1 MQSIISKRAS
11 LHVELKQQQQL
22 NSELLSKLEK
32 FESLA
37 NVGMV
42 SAMLAHEINN
52 ILTPVG
58 SYAEMAINNPQDT
71 YIVNKAIQ
79 KAASNSQRAT
89 QILSSLL
96 NMAKGNSETLS
107 MHIFSDILKETFA
120 CLARDLKKDG
130 IAVTLNIE
138 ENTRI
143 YCDSIAIQQVL
154 LNLILNARE
163 AMLSKGGSL
172 TIESYTNDNQTV
184 FSVKDTGSGISA
196 ENVEKIFEPFF
207 TTKSRSDTRHNAGSG
222 LGLAYCKRIIDAH
235 NGEISVKSSPQTGTE
250 FTVTIPLCEDNVANI
265 NNTGEV

>member
-11 LHVELKQQQQL
+11 LHVELKEQQQL
-22 NSELLSKLEK
+22 NNELLSKLEK

-42 SAMLAHEINN
+42 SAMIAHEINN

-89 QILSSLL
+89 KILSSLL
-96 NMAKGNSETLS
+96 NMSKGNSQTRS
-107 MHIFSDILKETFA
+107 MNKFSQILDETFS

-130 IAVTLNIE
+130 IVVTLNIKE
-138 ENTRI
+138 DTDI
-143 YCDSIAIQQVL
+143 YCDSIAIQQLL

-163 AMLSKGGSL
+163 AMLAGGGSL
-172 TIESYTNDNQTV
+172 TIEARTENDETI
-184 FSVKDTGSGISA
+184 FSVKDTGSGISE
-196 ENVEKIFEPFF
+196 ENLTKIFEPFF
-207 TTKSRSDTRHNAGSG
+207 TTKSRSDQRHSAGSG
-222 LGLAYCKRIIDAH
+222 LGLAYCQRIVDAH
-235 NGEISVKSSPQTGTE
+235 DGRISVTSSPNIATE
-250 FTVTIPLCEDNVANI
+250 FKIAIPLRADD
-265 NNTGEV
+265 TTEVSEA